1 MTQHRMTSDQR
12 IAAGQHTVDDIRA
25 VTAGVSRGENR
36 HRLTRQPGGRFGGQ
50 RLGGRNAVAGQAAA
64 AKQVNTP
71 DRHTGPPAAQ
81 RNIENRGILPV
92 FPLGVTYLLGVAVHR
107 RAVLTSKPDC
117 RAQVVDVR
125 VGEHDGAH
133 VTRCVAQF
141 VQRGQ
146 HLRTVAG
153 IAGVDQQHAG
163 VVGD

>member
-1 MTQHRMTSDQR
+1 M
-12 IAAGQHTVDDIRA
+12 
-25 VTAGVSRGENR
+25 SRGENR